1 MYLKPQVQYTLVRFM
16 ETAAS
21 NANSY
26 MPPSIANA
34 TIRLAIIKAKKSPLI
49 DYMQKKIKEKADI
62 KEVRSRLAKIS
73 SSMAQEIVEN
83 RAERL

>member
-1 MYLKPQVQYTLVRFM
+1 M

-21 NANSY
+21 NANGY

-49 DYMQKKIKEKADI
+49 DYMQKNIKEKADI
-62 KEVRSRLAKIS
+62 EEVRSRFAKIS
-73 SSMAQEIVEN
+73 ASMAHEIVES

>member
-1 MYLKPQVQYTLVRFM
+1 M

-21 NANSY
+21 NANS
-26 MPPSIANA
+26 
-34 TIRLAIIKAKKSPLI
+34 
-49 DYMQKKIKEKADI
+49 YMQKKIKEKADI

-73 SSMAQEIVEN
+73 VSMAQEIVEN

>member
-1 MYLKPQVQYTLVRFM
+1 M
-16 ETAAS
+16 EIAAA
-21 NANSY
+21 NANNY
-26 MPPSIANA
+26 MPQSLAKA

-49 DYMQKKIKEKADI
+49 EYLQKNITEEVDI

-73 SSMAQEIVEN
+73 TSMAQEIVES